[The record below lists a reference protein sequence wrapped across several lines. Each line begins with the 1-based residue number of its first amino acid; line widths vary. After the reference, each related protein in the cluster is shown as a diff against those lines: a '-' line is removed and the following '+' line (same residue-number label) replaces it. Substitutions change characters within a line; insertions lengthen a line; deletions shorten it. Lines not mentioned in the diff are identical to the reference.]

1 MCPRTKVDCRGEGVA
16 LGRPGMLEKLC
27 RSSFPKPYNT
37 CTALIEYVYSPYTI
51 LLQPLKYFYIP
62 GGRVSINTL
71 LFLSLS
77 LSLSLPLSL
86 SLFLALSLSLSRS
99 LLL

>member
-1 MCPRTKVDCRGEGVA
+1 MRSRTKVDCRGEGVA

-37 CTALIEYVYSPYTI
+37 CTALIKYVYRPYTRP
-51 LLQPLKYFYIP
+51 LQPLKYLYIP
-62 GGRVSINTL
+62 GGRVNIDTL

-77 LSLSLPLSL
+77 LSLSLSL
-86 SLFLALSLSLSRS
+86 GVSFARARERDPKP
-99 LLL
+99 